1 MCSSGHHFLSL
12 LNSLFETTPTEINTY
27 DQLFDNN
34 TLNVHHLQIEKE
46 FKKLNKRKNSAHN
59 SAETIYLNVN
69 SLHAKSSKSGSSA
82 TSMNKIDKLTVNAS
96 GAPNGGYETENEA
109 FSDSASAK
117 NRKLVVDLSPR
128 PTAKSKFI
136 RVHIDVSVEKLQQNL
151 QGHLLTLNIKNL
163 HVEPLMEINHIKAK
177 LGYLKIELVNNDNSD
192 GQLRNGSN
200 SDEPANNVKS
210 SAAKFTTNART
221 FVKLNRFKERKCKF
235 DRNLKNFAKPIDFE
249 LSKDHFIFVSEEAV
263 RAQMRKLNI
272 KMDDLGDDGASDRT
286 VYLFLFWIEL
296 HSYLPVSRKTL
307 SSTFRKQKRVFKG
320 ECQIYENFINL
331 TQFPKTFIANEV

>member
-1 MCSSGHHFLSL
+1 V
-12 LNSLFETTPTEINTY
+12 
-27 DQLFDNN
+27 NN

-46 FKKLNKRKNSAHN
+46 FKKLNKHKNSAHG
-59 SAETIYLNVN
+59 SVDAIYLNVN

-82 TSMNKIDKLTVNAS
+82 TSMSKIDRLTINNVAGAVN
-96 GAPNGGYETENEA
+96 GGGYETENDA
-109 FSDSASAK
+109 AYSDSASAK
-117 NRKLVVDLSPR
+117 NRKLVIDLGPK

-136 RVHIDVSVEKLQQNL
+136 RIHIEVSVEKLQQNL

-163 HVEPLMEINHIKAK
+163 HVEPLMEVNYIKAK
-177 LGYLKIELVNNDNSD
+177 LSYLKIELVNNDTDASTN
-192 GQLRNGSN
+192 Q
-200 SDEPANNVKS
+200 PANSGGDDSANNIKN

-221 FVKLNRFKERKCKF
+221 FVKLNRFKEKKCKF
-235 DRNLKNFAKPIDFE
+235 DRNLKNFAKPMDFE
-249 LSKDHFIFVSEEAV
+249 LSKDHFIYVSEEAV
-263 RAQMRKLNI
+263 RAQMKKLNI
-272 KMDDLGDDGASDRT
+272 KMGDEMGDDGASDRT

-320 ECQIYENFINL
+320 ECQIFENFINM